1 MDKKRLDDS
10 WKGWL
15 RENLD
20 RQCDP
25 EELLGVLIGNEFSIE
40 SIRENMG
47 DKFPASSVYL
57 GAAGY
62 VRAASSSHGAV
73 ANPPLLRGPLAAR
86 LCRLGGNG
94 VQLYVLDDFLP
105 GPECDAVAEIVNRSL
120 RPSTV
125 TLDSGD
131 RYFRTS
137 STSDLSVLGSSV
149 VAALDEKIARTLGV
163 RTPYSEGIQGQRYE
177 VGQEFKPHT
186 DFFEPGTDEYRQH
199 ASAAGNR
206 TWTFMVYLNDGIEGG
221 GTRFPLIGYTVEP
234 RKGRAVIWNNLQ
246 ADGSPNRDTLHAG
259 LPVTRGH
266 KVIIT
271 KWFRQK
277 GAGPVVYDK
286 PG

>member
-1 MDKKRLDDS
+1 VDKKRLDDS

-25 EELLGVLIGNEFSIE
+25 EELLSVLIGNEFSIE

-57 GAAGY
+57 SAVGY
-62 VRAASSSHGAV
+62 VRAASPTHDAV

-86 LCRLGGNG
+86 LCRLGGSR

-163 RTPYSEGIQGQRYE
+163 RTAYSEGIQGQRYE
-177 VGQEFKPHT
+177 VSQEFKPHT

-271 KWFRQK
+271 KWFREK
-277 GAGPVVYDK
+277 GSGPLLYSQ
-286 PG
+286 G

>member
-1 MDKKRLDDS
+1 MDKKKLDDS

-25 EELLGVLIGNEFSIE
+25 EELLGVLIGNGFSIE

-47 DKFPASSVYL
+47 EKFPASSVYL
-57 GAAGY
+57 SAVGDVRTPGAG
-62 VRAASSSHGAV
+62 HGAQADV
-73 ANPPLLRGPLAAR
+73 PLLKGPLAGR
-86 LCRLGGNG
+86 LCRLGGSRA
-94 VQLYVLDDFLP
+94 QLYVLDDFLP
-105 GPECDAVAEIVNRSL
+105 GSECDAVAEIVNRSL

-125 TLDSGD
+125 TLDNGD

-137 STSDLSVLGSSV
+137 RTSDLSVLGSSV
-149 VAALDEKIARTLGV
+149 VAALDETIARTLGV
-163 RTPYSEGIQGQRYE
+163 RTAYSEGIQGQRYE
-177 VGQEFKPHT
+177 VGQQFKPHT
-186 DFFEPGTDEYRQH
+186 DFFEPDTDEYQQH

-206 TWTFMVYLNDGIEGG
+206 TWTFMVYLNDVIEGG

-271 KWFRQK
+271 KWFREK
-277 GAGPVVYDK
+277 GSGPLLYRQN
-286 PG
+286 